1 MVQTEKSVRL
11 SQTKFKKRRKVMKNS
26 ILKKIVSILATTAII
41 ATSTTLVLADN
52 KYASQTHDCSTA
64 AKWTNVNG
72 GMANTGCEQ
81 TITDGMLRSERSVM
95 RGGNKTFVDATL
107 ATNTTVNFTADGNG
121 GWVET
126 TAGCNVQ
133 ESLLNLDDKTISK
146 GIAQAKFKFK
156 FMGGAGQRINFMF
169 YGYAGQTGIQIAKT
183 QAYPIWPDG
192 SYGAGAAYRVN
203 YTTLTDGEWY
213 ILTAKLNLDKK
224 TLSYTVED
232 EAKTWSVSNSTAI
245 PNDKWGS
252 YTTTGP
258 LTSLAFRSGRD
269 QDTTETIAEGGSSK
283 NPTSVWY
290 VDDIEFDRYTETN
303 YSASNV
309 YKSADGLVSSEP
321 VEGFEY
327 KGVDFK
333 RLTRIADPLNASFIT
348 AAYDADGRMESVKA
362 TPLSAIA
369 DGIYNSDIAGNTV
382 KSFVFDMG
390 TANPY
395 MPTSEKTIRSI
406 DFNDGCTVITTNN
419 KNAIPT
425 QGYYFNN
432 RITDMNV
439 GSEDGALRFER
450 TAFRFSKKYKN
461 SNPGYH
467 YDENGNRVLHLKAD
481 GITGDDDTSGHTGQN
496 YGINLGK
503 EVSSIKASLKFKF
516 AGITDTSG
524 HQLITVSLGKEAY
537 NPNEYLLCIR
547 RYADGSGRIFNDY
560 GGTGT
565 DFAAGQLKANE
576 WYTLEFTYD
585 YNGSYEAA
593 KMSAKVTGDF
603 NTGIT
608 ETRTVINNI
617 TPRENSKVG
626 QPINFFGIFSHRER
640 DRAATSEVNTGV
652 KTSVWY
658 IDDIVLEY

>member
-1 MVQTEKSVRL
+1 
-11 SQTKFKKRRKVMKNS
+11 MKNS

-95 RGGNKTFVDATL
+95 RGGARSYVDPAYSN
-107 ATNTTVNFTADGNG
+107 AEGKDETVNFTADGNG
-121 GWVET
+121 GWVKT
-126 TAGCNVQ
+126 DAGCNVQ
-133 ESLLNLDDKTISK
+133 ESILNLDDKTISK

-169 YGYAGQTGIQIAKT
+169 YGYAGQTGIQIGKT
-183 QAYPIWPDG
+183 SAYPIWPNG
-192 SYGAGAAYRVN
+192 TYGAGAAYRVN

-213 ILTAKLNLDKK
+213 ILTATLNLDKK

-269 QDTTETIAEGGSSK
+269 QDTTETIAEGGSSLH
-283 NPTSVWY
+283 PTSVWY

-362 TPLSAIA
+362 TSLSALTN
-369 DGIYNSDIAGNTV
+369 GIYNSEIAGNTV

-406 DFNDGCTVITTNN
+406 DFNDGCTVTTTTN

-432 RITDMNV
+432 GTKITDMNV
-439 GSEDGALRFER
+439 GIEDGALRFER
-450 TAFRFSKKYKN
+450 TAFRMS
-461 SNPGYH
+461 SQGYH
-467 YDENGNRVLHLKAD
+467 YDEDGNRILHVDDKGTKL
-481 GITGDDDTSGHTGQN
+481 DDTSGHMTQN

-516 AGITDTSG
+516 AGITDASG
-524 HQLITVSLGKEAY
+524 NQLITVSLGKEAY

-547 RYADGSGRIFNDY
+547 RSADGSGKIFNDY
-560 GGTGT
+560 NGTGT
-565 DFAAGQLKANE
+565 SFAAGQLKANE

-617 TPRENSKVG
+617 TPGSNSKVG

-640 DRAATSEVNTGV
+640 DRATTAEKTTGTT
-652 KTSVWY
+652 TSVWY